1 MAENRRTLR
10 DIIFGE
16 TRVKRYNFFA
26 DDYPISTNS
35 YVQGYNTEAGMYD
48 LENLGNGGWNSA
60 VVACLQVLGRSF
72 AEAKL
77 IVEQSNLEGETEYIA
92 NHPLELL
99 MKKPNKFMSGD
110 LISFYIINSIHI
122 FGDAYLLKQRNNL
135 NEVVALYPL
144 MPAQIQAKG
153 TEEELITHYVYEMK
167 NKEVILQ
174 AEDVIHIRM
183 AIDPTDHKKGFSPL
197 KSVLR
202 EVFGDESAGQLST
215 ALLANMGVPS
225 IVITPKDDIG
235 PTEDEAEQISRAYQR
250 KVAGAQRGMPLVLS
264 GAMNIDKM
272 SFSPK
277 ELDIGMLRNVPE
289 SRISAVLGVPAI
301 IAGLQVG
308 LQNGTYSNAKELRES
323 FTENTLIPLWRVVA
337 QEIENQ
343 LLKVD
348 FVNSE
353 NQKLAYDISSIRA
366 LQQDVT
372 DIYERMNLAV
382 QNGWATLA
390 EARRA
395 VGLPVTDEHEVY
407 FIPND
412 KIVIKK
418 EDINAV
424 PLPTQPP
431 NIETSDNSVDRFLKE
446 LEIIPTTEYKVIK
459 EVADDD
465 GNIEY
470 CVYSSDES
478 RSFGCYP
485 TRELAEARLLQI
497 ERFGEERYITDNGT
511 QG

>member
-1 MAENRRTLR
+1 MANERRTIR
-10 DIIFGE
+10 DIIFGK
-16 TRVKRYNFFA
+16 TNVKRYNFFA
-26 DDYPISTNS
+26 DDYPISSSS

-77 IVEQSNLEGETEYIA
+77 IVEKYNEVGEEEYVP
-92 NHPLELL
+92 NHPLEAL

-122 FGDAYLLKQRNNL
+122 FGDAYLLKQRNN
-135 NEVVALYPL
+135 NGQVVALYPL

-153 TEEELITHYVYEMK
+153 TEEELITHYKYEMK
-167 NKEVILQ
+167 NKEILLQ

-202 EVFGDESAGQLST
+202 EIYGDESAGQLST

-225 IVITPKDDIG
+225 IVITPKDEIG
-235 PTEDEAEQISRAYQR
+235 PTEEEAEQISRAYQR
-250 KVAGAQRGMPLVLS
+250 KVGGAQRGMPLVLS

-277 ELDIGMLRNVPE
+277 ELDIGMLRNLPE

-308 LQNGTYSNAKELRES
+308 LQNGTYSNARELRES

-343 LLKVD
+343 LLKTD
-348 FVNSE
+348 YANSE
-353 NQKLAYDISSIRA
+353 NMFLSFDISNIRA
-366 LQQDVT
+366 LQQDLTAV
-372 DIYERMNLAV
+372 YERMNLAV

-407 FIPND
+407 YVPSDRIVIQKEELNNVPMPVNIPTIETSENSFD
-412 KIVIKK
+412 LFLKNIEEEKVKTKTIKK
-418 EDINAV
+418 EVNEDG
-424 PLPTQPP
+424 
-431 NIETSDNSVDRFLKE
+431 
-446 LEIIPTTEYKVIK
+446 
-459 EVADDD
+459 EV
-465 GNIEY
+465 EY
-470 CVYSSDES
+470 CVYSEDEETLL
-478 RSFGCYP
+478 GCYP
-485 TRELAEARLLQI
+485 TEELAEARLEQV
-497 ERFGEERYITDNGT
+497 ERFGEERYKTNNGT
-511 QG
+511 Q

>member
-1 MAENRRTLR
+1 MAKERRTFR
-10 DIIFGE
+10 DILSGKP
-16 TRVKRYNFFA
+16 TYKRYNFFA
-26 DDYPISTNS
+26 DDYPISSSS

-77 IVEQSNLEGETEYIA
+77 VVQNNNIDGESEYVP
-92 NHPLELL
+92 NHPLEAL

-122 FGDAYLLKQRNNL
+122 FGDAYLLKQRN
-135 NEVVALYPL
+135 EAGQVVALYPL
-144 MPAQIQAKG
+144 MPAQIEAKG
-153 TEEELITHYVYEMK
+153 TEEELITHYKYEMK

-264 GAMNIDKM
+264 GAMNVDKM

-308 LQNGTYSNAKELRES
+308 LQNGTYSNARELRES

-348 FVNSE
+348 YANSE
-353 NQKLAYDISSIRA
+353 TEYLQYDIANIRA

-372 DIYERMNLAV
+372 AVYERMNLAV

-407 FIPND
+407 YVPAD
-412 KIVIKK
+412 KIVIQK
-418 EDINAV
+418 EDLNDI
-424 PLPTQPP
+424 PMPTQP
-431 NIETSDNSVDRFLKE
+431 IEVETSENTFDRFLKDIQIE
-446 LEIIPTTEYKVIK
+446 NSENKVIK
-459 EVADDD
+459 EERSED
-465 GNIEY
+465 GQIEY
-470 CVYSSDES
+470 CVYSSDENTL
-478 RSFGCYP
+478 FGCYP

-497 ERFGEERYITDNGT
+497 ERFGEDRYIADNGT
-511 QG
+511 S